1 MRDFFFKGLE
11 HGKKSRGFYAA
22 VKELRNDAVKYLSPK
37 ELKRLLESESLFL
50 YCMYYKARLKPKPK
64 ETKRKIFK
72 RVYKQASRKLDKDL
86 KKGIQQYIKRNLDG
100 FNLKPKETQ
109 RDFQNRILKKAYS
122 KTEHKLIVDKKKK
135 FASDEKKKLIA
146 DKKKKLYKPQ
156 KEYWEEKLKKFEKNK
171 KEEEEIYI
179 SNTDRSYKPHIDMML
194 EQANRTSI
202 PIKEIKELLLKI
214 DNLKPGKKLIY
225 SPKIKPIYDAYLRNL
240 TEQARQEITVIIKKL
255 DHKDH
260 KKRLEKNLALATQ
273 EDEKIRSNSL
283 IKEQLEFRM
292 VFKETIEQEK
302 KQEDEKKHEDERI
315 RSNSLIKGH
324 LEFRMIFKETIEQ
337 EKKQKD
343 EKKIHSNIFT
353 KKHISLI
360 KKHISPTTEQEK
372 RQKQKRHSNIK

>member
-22 VKELRNDAVKYLSPK
+22 VKELRNDTVKYLSPK

-156 KEYWEEKLKKFEKNK
+156 KEYWEEKLKKFEK
-171 KEEEEIYI
+171 EEEEIYI

-273 EDEKIRSNSL
+273 EDEKIRSNN
-283 IKEQLEFRM
+283 I
-292 VFKETIEQEK
+292 
-302 KQEDEKKHEDERI
+302 
-315 RSNSLIKGH
+315 IKGH
-324 LEFRMIFKETIEQ
+324 LEFRMVFKETIEQ

-360 KKHISPTTEQEK
+360 KKHISLIKKHISPTTEQEK